1 MHVNVGMLKKSNEST
16 TIIWFVKKGR
26 LPKIK
31 KTKRRKKP
39 KICGPWFNNDDQFCP
54 KNPCEVV
61 IGMPLSICPVTIHK
75 FTAGDPG
82 YHTC

>member
-39 KICGPWFNNDDQFCP
+39 KICGP
-54 KNPCEVV
+54 
-61 IGMPLSICPVTIHK
+61 
-75 FTAGDPG
+75 
-82 YHTC
+82 